1 MTGSDKSSHH
11 RTKPRRAAQV
21 YMKHICSLS
30 WCKKGPRGP
39 LSEVL
44 STILHLEHKLRWN
57 RLLLCE
63 IRSLRLDSLPLFCIR
78 WYNHTVDP
86 HFGSAF

>member
-11 RTKPRRAAQV
+11 RTKPRCAAQV
-21 YMKHICSLS
+21 YMKHICSPS

-57 RLLLCE
+57 RLLPCE
-63 IRSLRLDSLPLFCIR
+63 IRSLRLDSLPFFVFDGIIIL
-78 WYNHTVDP
+78 
-86 HFGSAF
+86 